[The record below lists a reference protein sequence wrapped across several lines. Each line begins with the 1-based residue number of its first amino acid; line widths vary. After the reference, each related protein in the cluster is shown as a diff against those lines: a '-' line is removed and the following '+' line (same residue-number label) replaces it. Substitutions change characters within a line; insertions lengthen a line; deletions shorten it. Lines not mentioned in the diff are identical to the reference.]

1 MKQKRYSILALVVA
15 LAVFLCLP
23 VSAQTYGVIYDE
35 TESLGSQPLTL
46 QGETNLPECSQ
57 KLGLDLRVDVLTE
70 IINNNIGETAMA
82 LYDEYGYGYG
92 DNKEGLTLTIWMQP
106 QDNGSYAMPSADSW
120 CVYGVLDEGRGDSQA
135 LSDTVRNAIQP
146 YMAERAWNGEDINMS
161 AVALTQAVDA
171 MIESATQ
178 YVMANCPPAGAT
190 EGTTGTAG
198 SDEEIMRYVIDTS
211 EKLSYDQWKELE
223 NKAADIAKR
232 SNCGVYVFFVDD
244 YADYVDSGDDVD
256 AFDATAAIYHEY
268 GFGIGN
274 GHDGIAI
281 LLSMKDRD
289 YALYY
294 YGAYAES
301 VFTNEA
307 QAAIEEA
314 CLGDFG
320 NDDWYLGTSH
330 YLEACDLY
338 LSQAAP
344 NPAAVTGTEV
354 PGAASAYKEAAEYI
368 FDRSDLLTDEQ
379 WQTLE
384 AKAADISDRHE
395 CNTYFALVDDFTVYG
410 DAVEKATY
418 QLYHNENLGKGSGR
432 DGIIVLLSMKER
444 DYAMFVYGKQA
455 EYAFNKYGQKELEDT
470 FLGDFGDNNWYIGI
484 SHYLDSCD
492 EFMTKAESGK
502 PVQRSYWIWYLV
514 VVLGS
519 CLIAGVVC
527 LILRDKM
534 ITVQKKVEA
543 NEYVAA
549 GGLTL
554 TLQYDRYTHTTETR
568 TKVKSESS
576 DSGSST
582 SSYSGGGGSGRSGKF

>member
-1 MKQKRYSILALVVA
+1 M
-15 LAVFLCLP
+15 
-23 VSAQTYGVIYDE
+23 
-35 TESLGSQPLTL
+35 
-46 QGETNLPECSQ
+46 
-57 KLGLDLRVDVLTE
+57 
-70 IINNNIGETAMA
+70 
-82 LYDEYGYGYG
+82 
-92 DNKEGLTLTIWMQP
+92 
-106 QDNGSYAMPSADSW
+106 
-120 CVYGVLDEGRGDSQA
+120 
-135 LSDTVRNAIQP
+135 
-146 YMAERAWNGEDINMS
+146 
-161 AVALTQAVDA
+161 
-171 MIESATQ
+171 
-178 YVMANCPPAGAT
+178 
-190 EGTTGTAG
+190 
-198 SDEEIMRYVIDTS
+198 
-211 EKLSYDQWKELE
+211 
-223 NKAADIAKR
+223 
-232 SNCGVYVFFVDD
+232 DD

-320 NDDWYLGTSH
+320 NDDWYLGASH

-344 NPAAVTGTEV
+344 NQVAATETV
-354 PGAASAYKEAAEYI
+354 STYKEAAEYI
-368 FDRSDLLTDEQ
+368 FDRSNLLTDDQ

-455 EYAFNKYGQKELEDT
+455 EYAFNQYGQEKLEET

-554 TLQYDRYTHTTETR
+554 TQQYDRYTHTTETR

-576 DSGSST
+576 DSGSGST